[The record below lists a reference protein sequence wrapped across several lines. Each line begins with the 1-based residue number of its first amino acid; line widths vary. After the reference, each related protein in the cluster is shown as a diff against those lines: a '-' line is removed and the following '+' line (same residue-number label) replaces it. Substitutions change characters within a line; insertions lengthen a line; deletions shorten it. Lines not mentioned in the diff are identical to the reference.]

1 MMAITALII
10 SLDQLHFPKDPS
22 ALFLPTAHLGQN
34 TERFA
39 FRVLRIV
46 TVQDHSAP
54 VTRRSLAAGLILR
67 FIRRMIRVS
76 MPGSKLCL
84 VTPDH
89 ATTHRPSADAV
100 APTWQ
105 GRAVPSVASFPCAAF
120 GGRRTVAGSAPPAGV
135 RP

>member
-1 MMAITALII
+1 MMAITALLT
-10 SLDQLHFPKDPS
+10 SLNHRQFPKDRS
-22 ALFLPTAHLGQN
+22 ALFLPTAHFRQN

-46 TVQDHSAP
+46 TVLDHSAFA
-54 VTRRSLAAGLILR
+54 TQRSLAAGLILR

-89 ATTHRPSADAV
+89 ATTHRPKAGAV

-105 GRAVPSVASFPCAAF
+105 GRAIPSVASFPCAAF
-120 GGRRTVAGSAPPAGV
+120 GGRRTVAGSAPPAEV